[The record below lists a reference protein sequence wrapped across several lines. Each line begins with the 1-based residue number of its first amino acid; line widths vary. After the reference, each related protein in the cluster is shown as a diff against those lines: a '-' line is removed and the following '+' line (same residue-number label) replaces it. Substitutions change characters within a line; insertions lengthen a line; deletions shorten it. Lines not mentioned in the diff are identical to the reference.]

1 MKPIKLA
8 IVGLGRAGK
17 GMHLAELAGKDSMFE
32 IYAVC
37 DIIEERRK
45 EVSEKYNCKAYASI
59 EEVIAD
65 PEVEIVDIATR
76 SCDHFTHAMMALKAG
91 KNVFLE
97 KPICCNYADAKALMD
112 YADAHPEVKLYIR
125 HNRRWEK
132 MFEKGMELAD
142 SGLLGNVAEVRLA
155 RNGFTGRSDWQTI
168 DKFGGGQLLNWGPHI
183 IDHALNFCGGD
194 YTDIYAETRQ
204 TLASGNCEDHIKLVM
219 TGINGRIV
227 DMEISSCVA
236 TFVPQLMIYGDRG
249 AAWHD
254 PVTKIFTWKYLKPGF
269 EFVKPPANEGTPE
282 GWGTAQKL
290 EWVEGEMTPEERR
303 EPLDE
308 TWVSMYENFRE
319 GKPYRI
325 THAEALKVVE
335 VISKIKEIMA
345 EKTK

>member
-8 IVGLGRAGK
+8 IVGLGRAGE
-17 GMHLAELAGKDSMFE
+17 GMHLSELSGKEDMFE

-37 DIIEERRK
+37 DIIESRRNAIAK
-45 EVSEKYNCKAYASI
+45 KYDCKAYASI

-76 SCDHFTHAMMALKAG
+76 SCDHFEHAMMALKAG

-97 KPICCNYADAKALMD
+97 KPICCTYKDAKALMD
-112 YADAHPEVKLYIR
+112 YAAAHPEVKLYIR

-132 MFEKGMELAD
+132 KFCKAMELAD

-155 RNGFTGRSDWQTI
+155 RNSFGGRADWQTI
-168 DKFGGGQLLNWGPHI
+168 DKYGGGQLLNWGPHI

-194 YTDIYAETRQ
+194 YTEIACDTRQ
-204 TLASGNCEDHIKLVM
+204 TLASGNCEDHIKMLM
-219 TGINGRIV
+219 TGINGRVV

-236 TFVPQLMIYGDRG
+236 TYIPQIVIYGDRG
-249 AAWHD
+249 AVYEN
-254 PVTKIFTWKYLKPGF
+254 PETKRLAWKYLKPDY
-269 EFVKPPANEGTPE
+269 EYVKAEASEETPE
-282 GWGTAQKL
+282 GWGTPRVL
-290 EWVEGEMTPEERR
+290 EWVEGEMTAEECR
-303 EPLDE
+303 ERLDE
-308 TWVSMYENFRE
+308 TWVAMYEDFRN
-319 GKPYRI
+319 GKPYPI
-325 THAEALKVVE
+325 LHEQALKVVE